1 MSDPISMFSVVA
13 DAHTPYTIKMHW
25 HTSSTIRLGGTVV
38 NLTPTTDPA
47 YIIYPE
53 YSEEAIYVAADD
65 LSSASPL

>member
-1 MSDPISMFSVVA
+1 M
-13 DAHTPYTIKMHW
+13 
-25 HTSSTIRLGGTVV
+25 